1 MYSTMVPQ
9 RTLVAPG
16 QQPVILVRQPS
27 AYAKRFDF
35 IGAINGSQPIAC
47 GTLTPE
53 HRVTLRVKGFRK
65 KVVNQWITDTL
76 APSIIQLDIKNLYL
90 ICDKSSSHNPIDM
103 MQALRGGKCYCVKKI
118 LQMPTGSAKYLSPL
132 DNPLWHS
139 FRETIRSK
147 HPLTS
152 IDIPALL
159 SQTFYSLSTQ
169 QIKNAYRKCGY
180 TYETDVCYDRP

>member
-1 MYSTMVPQ
+1 MVPQ

-16 QQPVILVRQPS
+16 PQPLILVREPS

-35 IGAINGSQPIAC
+35 IGAVNGSQPLAC
-47 GTLTPE
+47 GTITPE
-53 HRVTLRVKGFRK
+53 HRVNLGVKGFRK
-65 KVVNQWITDTL
+65 EVVNQWITDTL
-76 APSIIQLDIKNLYL
+76 APSINRLGMKNLYL

-103 MQALRGGKCYCVKKI
+103 MQALRAGKCYCVKTI
-118 LQMPTGSAKYLSPL
+118 LHMPTGSAKYLSPL
-132 DNPLWHS
+132 DNPLWHP

-147 HPLTS
+147 HPLIP
-152 IDIPALL
+152 IDIPGLL

-180 TYETDVCYDRP
+180 AQEIDACYDRP